1 MIYNYIN
8 LKLRY
13 NIYMKH
19 IKIIIINKINK
30 KEMSENNEDTQD
42 QLYLKQELLRS
53 EIIAKNYDGQKF
65 LEYCV
70 NLKENGDDMNNWT
83 YDELKSVVENFKGD
97 YDLKKE
103 KKEEQKKKEIKEEIK
118 KEKEKETHEG
128 NIDTEKLDEV
138 NPKKE
143 EENNNINKSPQL
155 NQEISDKVLKEVIT
169 EEIQKEKTKYES
181 RIKELPC
188 KLLEKSILNNK
199 EIKVTIKDPKTNE
212 KSLLSQ
218 GYTNYEVFTEPSCWS
233 VRRRYSDFT
242 LLRNLLCKFYPR
254 YFIPPL
260 PEKKIGGKRFQPNFI
275 EKRMKILQIF
285 MDEITCNETFKANDA
300 LVSFLSM
307 GDHNTF
313 EKKMKELN
321 SKSFN
326 QTFEDIKTLN
336 GHVKILQQDNKS
348 DKYLSRVSIF
358 YKNQK
363 QIFIKLSN
371 SLKNFYRNT
380 QTVCQNLEEISK
392 SFEELESLNKV
403 MKINEEILKSYEMLK
418 LFFQEWKR
426 IKENENEIIHDKIKG
441 FFKIQKLKTNSFI
454 EIFESRETLRQKYYT
469 ENTKLLSK
477 KEKLYTSTKDVNKW
491 EINEKEKFD
500 MSLLLRDKNYAF
512 SIMCSKDNQAI
523 ESIKNLLELC
533 NYNFFTAFKNL
544 NKEYVKTFVENMKK
558 FAELIYPLLDDG
570 LKIGNKLKSYI

>member
-1 MIYNYIN
+1 
-8 LKLRY
+8 
-13 NIYMKH
+13 MKH

-118 KEKEKETHEG
+118 KEKEKETHEE

>member
-1 MIYNYIN
+1 
-8 LKLRY
+8 
-13 NIYMKH
+13 
-19 IKIIIINKINK
+19 
-30 KEMSENNEDTQD
+30 MSENNEDTQD

-118 KEKEKETHEG
+118 KEKEKETHKE

-326 QTFEDIKTLN
+326 QTFEDIKTLS

>member
-1 MIYNYIN
+1 
-8 LKLRY
+8 
-13 NIYMKH
+13 
-19 IKIIIINKINK
+19 
-30 KEMSENNEDTQD
+30 MSENNEDTQD

-118 KEKEKETHEG
+118 KEKEKETHEE

-285 MDEITCNETFKANDA
+285 MDEITSNETFKANDA

-570 LKIGNKLKSYI
+570 LKIGKKLKSYI